1 MTTLPDQRASLGQAF
16 LASIVESSDD
26 AIVSK
31 DLDSIV
37 GSWNKGAERIFG
49 YTAEE
54 MIGKPITILI
64 PPELQDEENLILA
77 RIRRGERIDHFETIR
92 RRKDGGII
100 NVSLT
105 VSPIKNAEGGIVGAS
120 KIARDITQRKLV
132 EAQLKQQ
139 TERFE
144 ALNRVAKTITSD
156 LDIERIVQRVTDVA
170 TELTGAQF
178 GAFFYNVTHRGGEA
192 YLLFT
197 LSGAPREAFEK
208 FGLPRAT
215 AVFEP
220 TFHGTGVVRSDD
232 IRSDPR
238 YGKNAP
244 HHGMPKGH
252 LPVVSYLAVP
262 VMGRSGEVIGGL
274 FFGHHARGV
283 FTEDSEH
290 IAVGIASHA
299 AIAIENA
306 RLYKAAQEESRSKEL
321 LLKEFKHRIKNT
333 LATVQAIASQTLRSS
348 PPSERDAFG
357 ARLKVLAQAHDL
369 LTDRDWQQAAV
380 RDLVQRALAPFEQ
393 DRLVTDGPD
402 AALDANK
409 ALHLTLALHE
419 LATNAVKYGALSN
432 REGKVHVTWSVA
444 NDRLTLTWREFG
456 GPPVQP
462 PTRKGFGSVLIAHA
476 TDDEA
481 VIEFLP
487 EGVRCTLSIPLR
499 D

>member
-1 MTTLPDQRASLGQAF
+1 MK
-16 LASIVESSDD
+16 SSDD
-26 AIVSK
+26 AIVTK
-31 DLDSIV
+31 DLNSIV
-37 GSWNKGAERIFG
+37 GSWNEGAERIFG

-64 PPELQDEENLILA
+64 PPELQNEENLILA
-77 RIRRGERIDHFETIR
+77 RIRRGERIDHFETTR
-92 RRKDGGII
+92 RRKDGSSI
-100 NVSLT
+100 NISLT
-105 VSPIKNAEGGIVGAS
+105 ISPIKNAEGGIVGAS
-120 KIARDITQRKLV
+120 KIARDITQSKLV
-132 EAQLKQQ
+132 EAQLRQQ
-139 TERFE
+139 TQRLE

-215 AVFEP
+215 AVFAP

-232 IRSDPR
+232 IRADPR

-262 VMGRSGEVIGGL
+262 VVGRSGEVLGGL
-274 FFGHHARGV
+274 FFGHHTRGV
-283 FTEDSEH
+283 FTRNSEH

-321 LLKEFKHRIKNT
+321 LLKEFKHRIRNT
-333 LATVQAIASQTLRSS
+333 LTTVQAIASQTLRSS

-357 ARLKVLAQAHDL
+357 ARLQALAQAHDL

-393 DRLVTDGPD
+393 NRLVTDGPD
-402 AALDANK
+402 AALDANQ
-409 ALHLTLALHE
+409 ALHLTMALHE

-432 REGKVHVTWSVA
+432 REGKVHVTWSA
-444 NDRLTLTWREFG
+444 SNDRLTLTWREFG

-462 PTRKGFGSVLIAHA
+462 PTRKGFGSLLIAHA
-476 TDDEA
+476 TDA
-481 VIEFLP
+481 QALIKFLP
-487 EGVRCTLSIPLR
+487 EGVHCILPIPLR
-499 D
+499 E